1 MSVLKTIADW
11 LGAER
16 YSQHSVCLTNDPLIM
31 TAFVASDLVTF
42 LSYFTIGMTLIVY
55 RNRIVEFTGPTR
67 LLYGAFIFLCGL
79 SHLTETLTMFVGIYR
94 LDVAVTAAMA
104 GVSAATAIVT
114 ASEMSGAPRT
124 AG

>member
-1 MSVLKTIADW
+1 MWVEVLDL
-11 LGAER
+11 LGASR
-16 YSQHSVCLTNDPLIM
+16 YAQHAICLTNDPLIM
-31 TAFVASDLVTF
+31 TVFVAGDLVTF
-42 LSYFTIGMTLIVY
+42 ASYFTIGLTLMLY
-55 RNRIVEFTGPTR
+55 HNRVVKFTGQAR

-94 LDVAVTAAMA
+94 LDVVVTAAMA